1 LAGIN
6 KDDVKLI
13 RVGVNSIIWALWNV
27 QNDHVFNRPKALLFA
42 GYTRRYA
49 LDPYM
54 VQLVEQRNAMDSR
67 CNRLKTVAGDLFNQ
81 FGWRRDNRILA
92 S

>member
-1 LAGIN
+1 MCKMITF
-6 KDDVKLI
+6 LI
-13 RVGVNSIIWALWNV
+13 DRK
-27 QNDHVFNRPKALLFA
+27 PLLFA
-42 GYTRRYA
+42 GYTRGYA

-81 FGWRRDNRILA
+81 FGWLRDNRILA